1 MKHLKTFEQKTENKP
16 WLKPSGDKSSRLRKR
31 LDKFVN
37 KQTTA
42 SADETK
48 IPKLKNASKGMIDRG
63 GSIYTLSSFNR
74 PVNLKLVPVVKKARL
89 EAIKYYNSW
98 LDKPGTQK
106 KFKDKDNIKVIKD
119 LLNNTKVIILHR
131 PSWQKKNTMAYVNPP
146 IDVRADPDTNIGLFS
161 KWLRENFIGDV
172 DVESWENVWYCSTE
186 DTSPILAKENVTHEI
201 GHLIDSKLA
210 SLGEKSLAYYYGIG
224 GSNEA
229 PQPGSDTSNKSEE
242 DVYIEEPTENYA
254 RLQNFRQVLGLNPIE
269 TPQRVINKFIE
280 MVKKKE
286 ITFDYETSTGDCNNC
301 FFLLTKSKD
310 GTKLIMKPHPRIN
323 SLPEPLKNSALAEL
337 PTEKM
342 KKSEISNFTDV
353 KYKGKFMDFSRL
365 LANYSYVKGNTIY
378 IDIAKIV
385 KINNEVVKSDQVDSV
400 MGKTA

>member
-63 GSIYTLSSFNR
+63 GRIYTLSSFNR
-74 PVNLKLVPVVKKARL
+74 PVNLKLVPILKQARL
-89 EAIKYYNSW
+89 ESIKYYNSW

-131 PSWQKKNTMAYVNPP
+131 PKEHVAGEMAYVFPP
-146 IDVRADPDTNIGLFS
+146 QDVRADPDTNIGLFS
-161 KWLRENFIGDV
+161 KWLRENLTGDV
-172 DVESWENVWYCSTE
+172 DMESWENVWYCSTE
-186 DTSPILAKENVTHEI
+186 GLSPILAKENVTHEI

-210 SLGEKSLAYYYGIG
+210 SLGEKSLAYYFGIG
-224 GSNEA
+224 GSS
-229 PQPGSDTSNKSEE
+229 GSSDRSGKSGE

-254 RLQNFRQVLGLNPIE
+254 RLQNFRQVLGLNPID
-269 TPQRVINKFIE
+269 TPQRVVNKFIE

-286 ITFDYETSTGDCNNC
+286 ITFDYETSTGDSNN
-301 FFLLTKSKD
+301 
-310 GTKLIMKPHPRIN
+310 
-323 SLPEPLKNSALAEL
+323 
-337 PTEKM
+337 
-342 KKSEISNFTDV
+342 
-353 KYKGKFMDFSRL
+353 
-365 LANYSYVKGNTIY
+365 
-378 IDIAKIV
+378 
-385 KINNEVVKSDQVDSV
+385 
-400 MGKTA
+400 

>member
-63 GSIYTLSSFNR
+63 GRIYTLSSFNR
-74 PVNLKLVPVVKKARL
+74 PVNLKLVPILKQARL
-89 EAIKYYNSW
+89 ESIKYYNSW

-131 PSWQKKNTMAYVNPP
+131 PKEHVAGEMAYVFPP
-146 IDVRADPDTNIGLFS
+146 QDVRADPDTNIGLFS
-161 KWLRENFIGDV
+161 KWLRENLTGDV
-172 DVESWENVWYCSTE
+172 DMESWENVWYCSTE
-186 DTSPILAKENVTHEI
+186 GLSPILAKENVTHEI

-210 SLGEKSLAYYYGIG
+210 SLGEKSLAYYFGIG
-224 GSNEA
+224 GSS
-229 PQPGSDTSNKSEE
+229 GSSDRSGKSGE

-254 RLQNFRQVLGLNPIE
+254 RLQNFRQVLGLNPID
-269 TPQRVINKFIE
+269 TPQRVVNKFIE

-286 ITFDYETSTGDCNNC
+286 ITFDYETSTGDSNNC
-301 FFLLTKSKD
+301 WFLLTKSKD

-342 KKSEISNFTDV
+342 KKSEISNFTDLN
-353 KYKGKFMDFSRL
+353 YKGKFMDFGRL

-400 MGKTA
+400 VGKTA